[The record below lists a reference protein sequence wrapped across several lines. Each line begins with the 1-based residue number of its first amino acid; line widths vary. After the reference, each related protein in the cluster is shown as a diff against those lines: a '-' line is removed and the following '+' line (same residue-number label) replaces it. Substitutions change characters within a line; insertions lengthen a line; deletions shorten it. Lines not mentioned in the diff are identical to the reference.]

1 METDKFLV
9 TNIRQYLNS
18 DNPKLGEDK
27 LLQELSGFSCPKNW
41 DIENYLKKNAIEFT
55 KKNQPLLLRLFAASV
70 ISSASINDSVKL
82 EHDAMYSMSSNSSP
96 FLISSKQI
104 SSPIKSR

>member
-27 LLQELSGFSCPKNW
+27 LVQELSGFSCPKNW
-41 DIENYLKKNAIEFT
+41 DIENLDLCQYFGHKKLKVYVDF
-55 KKNQPLLLRLFAASV
+55 F
-70 ISSASINDSVKL
+70 
-82 EHDAMYSMSSNSSP
+82 NSS
-96 FLISSKQI
+96 SSFCCGVL
-104 SSPIKSR
+104 

>member
-41 DIENYLKKNAIEFT
+41 DILSDGFFY
-55 KKNQPLLLRLFAASV
+55 PHLL
-70 ISSASINDSVKL
+70 
-82 EHDAMYSMSSNSSP
+82 
-96 FLISSKQI
+96 
-104 SSPIKSR
+104 

>member
-27 LLQELSGFSCPKNW
+27 LVQELSGFSCPKNW

-55 KKNQPLLLRLFAASV
+55 KKNQSV
-70 ISSASINDSVKL
+70 TYLVECQRHAGN
-82 EHDAMYSMSSNSSP
+82 HFP
-96 FLISSKQI
+96 Q
-104 SSPIKSR
+104 